1 MLAHRP
7 PTVADP
13 HWRDRSGARTTV
25 GVSLAEHPE
34 SDHGEVLERHA
45 DAISEVI
52 HAAARSRLAG
62 DQRRARSLAS
72 QASKLCGELA
82 GLWPEGSHEPLR

>member
-1 MLAHRP
+1 MLTHRP

-13 HWRDRSGARTTV
+13 HWRDSSGRRTTV
-25 GVSLAEHPE
+25 GVALAEQSQSE
-34 SDHGEVLERHA
+34 HGGVLERHA
-45 DAISEVI
+45 DAVSEVI
-52 HAAARSRLAG
+52 HAAAGARLVG
-62 DQRRARSLAS
+62 DQRRARSLAN